1 MKRNLVYIIILFSA
15 ISLLSGFSGLKN
27 YKNIVEYE
35 TVNVIQ
41 GDTLWNI
48 AKENIPEKEDIRK
61 YIYMI
66 RKVNNLESAN
76 IHPGDQ
82 LLIPVYEKE

>member
-1 MKRNLVYIIILFSA
+1 MKKNAVYIIILFS
-15 ISLLSGFSGLKN
+15 IMSLLSGFSGFEK
-27 YKNIVEYE
+27 YKDIVEYE
-35 TVNVIQ
+35 TVNVTQ

-48 AKENIPEKEDIRK
+48 AKENISEKEDIRD

-66 RKVNNLESAN
+66 RKVNDLKSAN

-82 LLIPVYEKE
+82 LLIPIYKKE

>member
-1 MKRNLVYIIILFSA
+1 MKKNLVYIIILFLT
-15 ISLLSGFSGLKN
+15 ISLLSGFSGFKK

-35 TVNVIQ
+35 TVNVTQ

-48 AKENIPEKEDIRK
+48 AKENISEKEDIRD

-66 RKVNNLESAN
+66 RKVNNLESVN

>member
-1 MKRNLVYIIILFSA
+1 MKKNLVYIIILFST
-15 ISLLSGFSGLKN
+15 ISLLSGFSGFKK
-27 YKNIVEYE
+27 YESVVEYE
-35 TVNVIQ
+35 TVNVMQ

-48 AKENIPEKEDIRK
+48 AKENIPEKEDIRD

-66 RKVNNLESAN
+66 REVNNLESAN

-82 LLIPVYEKE
+82 LLIPIYKKE

>member
-1 MKRNLVYIIILFSA
+1 MKKNVVYIIILFS
-15 ISLLSGFSGLKN
+15 IMSLLSGFSGFEK
-27 YKNIVEYE
+27 YKDIVEYE
-35 TVNVIQ
+35 TVNVTQ

-48 AKENIPEKEDIRK
+48 AKENISEKEDIRD

-66 RKVNNLESAN
+66 REVNDLKSAN

-82 LLIPVYEKE
+82 LLIPIYKKE

>member
-1 MKRNLVYIIILFSA
+1 MKKNVVYIIILFSA
-15 ISLLSGFSGLKN
+15 ISLLSGFSDFKK

-35 TVNVIQ
+35 TVNVMQ

-48 AKENIPEKEDIRK
+48 AKENISEKEDIRD

-82 LLIPVYEKE
+82 LLIPVYKKE

>member
-1 MKRNLVYIIILFSA
+1 MKKNAVYIIILFS
-15 ISLLSGFSGLKN
+15 IMSLLSGFSGFEK
-27 YKNIVEYE
+27 YKDIVEYE

-48 AKENIPEKEDIRK
+48 AKENISEKEDIRD

-76 IHPGDQ
+76 IHPGDK
-82 LLIPVYEKE
+82 LLLPIYKKE

>member
-1 MKRNLVYIIILFSA
+1 MKKNMVYIIILFSI
-15 ISLLSGFSGLKN
+15 ISLLSGFSGFKKYN
-27 YKNIVEYE
+27 NIVEYE
-35 TVNVIQ
+35 TVNVTQ

-48 AKENIPEKEDIRK
+48 AREYISEKEDIRD

-82 LLIPVYEKE
+82 LLIPVYKKE